1 MSLFRHP
8 RTILHPPPQ
17 IPWPSTRVRTAKVT
31 VPLIRC
37 LRHVCIRKLRSSV
50 KPKHPGVQPSHLQHH
65 PIPQAI
71 YATLTTGNNCPKK
84 NMVTTWIIQ
93 QTQVVMRTRHNQGF
107 LYPECETTV
116 DDKEDNVKYEEW
128 TIFQHVG
135 PDGRCECKEKK
146 NLSKC
151 LAQKC
156 KSPCNGIVD
165 CPILVIILKRVLTIY
180 ELGLMSN
187 AMLRAFLSWF
197 KSVWKEG

>member
-107 LYPECETTV
+107 RILNAKQQLMIKRTMSNT
-116 DDKEDNVKYEEW
+116 
-128 TIFQHVG
+128 
-135 PDGRCECKEKK
+135 
-146 NLSKC
+146 
-151 LAQKC
+151 
-156 KSPCNGIVD
+156 KSGQSFN
-165 CPILVIILKRVLTIY
+165 T
-180 ELGLMSN
+180 LGLMADVN
-187 AMLRAFLSWF
+187 AKRRRISAN
-197 KSVWKEG
+197 VWRRNVSHPVMEFRIAQYQ